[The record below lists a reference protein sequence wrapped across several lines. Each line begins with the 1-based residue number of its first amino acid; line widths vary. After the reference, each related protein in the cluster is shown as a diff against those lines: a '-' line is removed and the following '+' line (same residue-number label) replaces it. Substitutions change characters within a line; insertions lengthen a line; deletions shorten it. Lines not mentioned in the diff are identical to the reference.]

1 MIHRVCIARLRK
13 SAEFLRNQGAVLNC
27 ATLARTCGVDRRFLS
42 RYLAETNPEL
52 RLELGVIRS
61 SGTGWRSRGLR
72 GSYLNA
78 ASEIREE
85 GNLPCYA
92 ALAEKLRW
100 RRKRVI
106 RYLRE
111 HEALATALQ
120 LYTDDEALMVS
131 SARTILARGERVTR
145 LGLAD
150 EMDRSYQTVLRIL
163 RARPKWEEDLGI
175 CRAERGSGVFKRL
188 YPHRVQ

>member
-1 MIHRVCIARLRK
+1 MTHRVCIARLRK
-13 SAEFLRNQGAVLNC
+13 SAEFLRAQGAVLNC
-27 ATLARTCGVDRRFLS
+27 ATLARKCGVDRRFLS

-61 SGTGWRSRGLR
+61 RGTGWFRGF
-72 GSYLNA
+72 YLSA
-78 ASEIREE
+78 ASEIRKE

-92 ALAEKLRW
+92 TLAEKLRW
-100 RRKRVI
+100 PRKRVI

-111 HEALATALQ
+111 HEELAATLR
-120 LYTDDEALMVS
+120 LHTDDEALMVS
-131 SARTILARGERVTR
+131 SARIILARGERVTR

-163 RARPKWEEDLGI
+163 RAQPRWEEDLGV
-175 CRAERGSGVFKRL
+175 CRAGRGSGVFKRL
-188 YPHRVQ
+188 HPHRVQ